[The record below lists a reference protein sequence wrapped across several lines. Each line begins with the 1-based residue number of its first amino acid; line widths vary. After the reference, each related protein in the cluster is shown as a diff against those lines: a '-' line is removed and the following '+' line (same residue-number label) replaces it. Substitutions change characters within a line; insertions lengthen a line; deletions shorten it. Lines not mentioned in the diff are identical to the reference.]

1 MRAQILTLPGD
12 GIGPETVSAA
22 KAVLQKTAEKFGH
35 AFVFSEEKIGGCAI
49 DACGNPLPAATVEA
63 AHKADAVLLGA
74 VGGDKWDNAPLR
86 PEAALL
92 GIRKELG
99 LYANIRPAK
108 LFPSLKNAS
117 VLKEEIA
124 ERGIDLV
131 TVRELTGGIYFGER
145 GYRTGAFGREAYDT
159 ECYGELEIERVARI
173 AFEIAEKRR
182 KKLCLVDKANVLT
195 SSKLWRKV
203 MGECTEDELREVN
216 AWLEESGENAREL
229 FRLEEIYH
237 LGRLGDT
244 SNTQDIEKAEK
255 RLFKRLEQE
264 KTKQYKVRRMVGWMR
279 YAAVF
284 VGFFLLGTF
293 GYLFYQT
300 YSQPETLLAVTTHD
314 KIKELKL
321 PDGTKVWLNK
331 NTTLKY
337 PHEFAGKGRKVY
349 LEGEG
354 YFEVMRNLEKPFVVQ
369 SEAMQVRVLGTV
381 FNLKSDKAKMSAV
394 ATLLKGE
401 VEVKGNHGE
410 GMIILAPGQ
419 KAELNGMTRRLV
431 VKQVD
436 TGIENWHNNE
446 FVFEKADLYTIARTL
461 ENSYG
466 VRVILAPNIDV
477 SKTYSGTLKKKESVG
492 AVLNLIKNAIPLE
505 YKIVGNSVFLSS
517 TK

>member
-1 MRAQILTLPGD
+1 M
-12 GIGPETVSAA
+12 
-22 KAVLQKTAEKFGH
+22 
-35 AFVFSEEKIGGCAI
+35 
-49 DACGNPLPAATVEA
+49 N
-63 AHKADAVLLGA
+63 
-74 VGGDKWDNAPLR
+74 
-86 PEAALL
+86 
-92 GIRKELG
+92 
-99 LYANIRPAK
+99 K
-108 LFPSLKNAS
+108 LN
-117 VLKEEIA
+117 EEILA
-124 ERGIDLV
+124 KFL
-131 TVRELTGGIYFGER
+131 
-145 GYRTGAFGREAYDT
+145 
-159 ECYGELEIERVARI
+159 
-173 AFEIAEKRR
+173 
-182 KKLCLVDKANVLT
+182 
-195 SSKLWRKV
+195 

-216 AWLEESGENAREL
+216 AWLEGSGENAREL

-264 KTKQYKVRRMVGWMR
+264 KTKHTRYGGWLGGCGMR
-279 YAAVF
+279 P
-284 VGFFLLGTF
+284 
-293 GYLFYQT
+293 YLWASSFWELSAIFFYQT

-517 TK
+517 MK

>member
-35 AFVFSEEKIGGCAI
+35 VFVFSEEKIGGCAI

-182 KKLCLVDKANVLT
+182 KKVCLVDKANVLT

-203 MGECTEDELREVN
+203 VGDINEDYPSVALEMMYVDN
-216 AWLEESGENAREL
+216 AAMQLALNPSQFDVIL
-229 FRLEEIYH
+229 
-237 LGRLGDT
+237 T
-244 SNTQDIEKAEK
+244 SNMFGDILSDLTAALVGSIGVMPSASLGATSVGMYEAIHGSAPSLAGLDVANPIATILSAAMMLRLSFDLDAEAAAIE
-255 RLFKRLEQE
+255 RAVEEVLEA
-264 KTKQYKVRRMVGWMR
+264 G
-279 YAAVF
+279 
-284 VGFFLLGTF
+284 LGTRDI
-293 GYLFYQT
+293 G
-300 YSQPETLLAVTTHD
+300 
-314 KIKELKL
+314 
-321 PDGTKVWLNK
+321 GN
-331 NTTLKY
+331 
-337 PHEFAGKGRKVY
+337 
-349 LEGEG
+349 
-354 YFEVMRNLEKPFVVQ
+354 
-369 SEAMQVRVLGTV
+369 LGTTA
-381 FNLKSDKAKMSAV
+381 LTAEIV
-394 ATLLKGE
+394 AR
-401 VEVKGNHGE
+401 
-410 GMIILAPGQ
+410 I
-419 KAELNGMTRRLV
+419 
-431 VKQVD
+431 
-436 TGIENWHNNE
+436 
-446 FVFEKADLYTIARTL
+446 
-461 ENSYG
+461 
-466 VRVILAPNIDV
+466 
-477 SKTYSGTLKKKESVG
+477 
-492 AVLNLIKNAIPLE
+492 
-505 YKIVGNSVFLSS
+505 
-517 TK
+517 

>member
-1 MRAQILTLPGD
+1 M
-12 GIGPETVSAA
+12 
-22 KAVLQKTAEKFGH
+22 
-35 AFVFSEEKIGGCAI
+35 
-49 DACGNPLPAATVEA
+49 N
-63 AHKADAVLLGA
+63 
-74 VGGDKWDNAPLR
+74 
-86 PEAALL
+86 
-92 GIRKELG
+92 
-99 LYANIRPAK
+99 K
-108 LFPSLKNAS
+108 LN
-117 VLKEEIA
+117 EEILA
-124 ERGIDLV
+124 KFL
-131 TVRELTGGIYFGER
+131 
-145 GYRTGAFGREAYDT
+145 
-159 ECYGELEIERVARI
+159 
-173 AFEIAEKRR
+173 
-182 KKLCLVDKANVLT
+182 
-195 SSKLWRKV
+195 

-216 AWLEESGENAREL
+216 AWLEGSGENAREL

-300 YSQPETLLAVTTHD
+300 YSQPVAR
-314 KIKELKL
+314 
-321 PDGTKVWLNK
+321 
-331 NTTLKY
+331 
-337 PHEFAGKGRKVY
+337 KGRKVY

>member
-35 AFVFSEEKIGGCAI
+35 VFAFSEEKIGGCAI

-203 MGECTEDELREVN
+203 VSDINEDYPSVALEMMYVDN
-216 AWLEESGENAREL
+216 AAMQLALNPSQFDVIL
-229 FRLEEIYH
+229 
-237 LGRLGDT
+237 T
-244 SNTQDIEKAEK
+244 SNMFGDILSDLTAALVGSIGVMPSASLGATSVGMYEAIHGSAPSLAGLDVANPIATILSAAMMLRLSFDLDAEAAAIE
-255 RLFKRLEQE
+255 RAVEEVLEA
-264 KTKQYKVRRMVGWMR
+264 G
-279 YAAVF
+279 
-284 VGFFLLGTF
+284 LGTRDI
-293 GYLFYQT
+293 G
-300 YSQPETLLAVTTHD
+300 
-314 KIKELKL
+314 
-321 PDGTKVWLNK
+321 GN
-331 NTTLKY
+331 
-337 PHEFAGKGRKVY
+337 
-349 LEGEG
+349 
-354 YFEVMRNLEKPFVVQ
+354 
-369 SEAMQVRVLGTV
+369 LGTTS
-381 FNLKSDKAKMSAV
+381 LTAEIV
-394 ATLLKGE
+394 AR
-401 VEVKGNHGE
+401 
-410 GMIILAPGQ
+410 I
-419 KAELNGMTRRLV
+419 
-431 VKQVD
+431 
-436 TGIENWHNNE
+436 
-446 FVFEKADLYTIARTL
+446 
-461 ENSYG
+461 
-466 VRVILAPNIDV
+466 
-477 SKTYSGTLKKKESVG
+477 
-492 AVLNLIKNAIPLE
+492 
-505 YKIVGNSVFLSS
+505 
-517 TK
+517 